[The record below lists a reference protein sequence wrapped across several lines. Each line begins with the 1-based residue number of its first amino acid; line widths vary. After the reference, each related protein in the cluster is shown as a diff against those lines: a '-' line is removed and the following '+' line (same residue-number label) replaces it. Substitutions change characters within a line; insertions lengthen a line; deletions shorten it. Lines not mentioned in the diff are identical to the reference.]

1 MKILFTCGGT
11 GGHIY
16 PAVSI
21 AEEITKKYP
30 DTEYLFIG
38 AQGMM
43 EMDIVPKCGY
53 EIKAVPVTNL
63 SRGKKPKDIVH
74 NLKTIFNVISSLFR
88 SLRLI
93 KEFRPDAVIGTGGYV
108 CFPVIFAAW
117 LLGIPSFVHES
128 NSEPGLTTKMLSR
141 FVKIVFTGYRE
152 SIRYYKP
159 GKAEYT
165 GTPVRKQFEDPTDPE
180 NAFDQLGADP
190 KLPLA
195 VSVWGSLG
203 SGYMN
208 ETISKFVSIMPEK
221 KFNLMHVTGKR
232 YFDQYSYISGLD
244 LPVIRERNFVLKD
257 YVYDLPLFLKA
268 ASLVICRAGASTLA
282 ELAYLGKPA
291 VIVPSPNVVN
301 NHQDKNA
308 RVFEAKGA
316 AIVLSEG
323 TFTPED
329 LLRTIEDIL
338 TSPERTAAMTEAMRS
353 FCVPDSAEII
363 AEKVLCSV
371 MNR

>member
-38 AQGMM
+38 ARGMM

-63 SRGKKPKDIVH
+63 SRGKSRADIVH

-93 KEFRPDAVIGTGGYV
+93 RDFGPDAVIGTGGYV

-141 FVKIVFTGYRE
+141 FVKRVFTGYRE
-152 SIRYYKP
+152 SIRYYKT

-165 GTPVRKQFEDPTDPE
+165 GTPVRKKFEDSVSPD
-180 NAFDQLGADP
+180 NAAARLGADP
-190 KLPLA
+190 DLPFV

-208 ETISKFVSIMPEK
+208 ETFSEFVPIMPEK
-221 KFNLMHVTGKR
+221 RFSLMHVTGKR

-244 LPVIRERNFVLKD
+244 LPVIRDRYFILKD
-257 YVYDLPLFLKA
+257 FVYDLPLYLQA

-291 VIVPSPNVVN
+291 IIVPSPNVVN

-308 RVFEAKGA
+308 RVFESKGA
-316 AIVLSEG
+316 AVVLSEG
-323 TFTPED
+323 TFKPDD

-338 TSPERTAAMTEAMRS
+338 SSPERSAAMSEAMRS
-353 FCVPDSAEII
+353 FCVPDSAKII
-363 AEKVLCSV
+363 AERVLCSV
-371 MNR
+371 KK